1 MSDPEQATPLKRGWT
16 TGACASGA
24 ARAAFEALLTGQFPD
39 PVPVALPK
47 GLAAGIRPRHPGA
60 RRRFRPRRHRQGRGR
75 RSRRHA
81 WRADRRDRAPRA
93 ARLGLSFKAGEGVGT
108 VTRPGLPL
116 PVGEPAINPAPRAMI
131 RANLEEVAARL
142 GAGVDAIV
150 EISVPGGERIA
161 ERTANGRLGIL
172 GGLSILGTTGIV
184 IPYSCSAWIH
194 SIHRGVD
201 VARASGCAHIGAA
214 TGETSE
220 AAIRALYGLPDH
232 ALIEMGDFVGGLLKY
247 LREHPVPRLTIAGGP
262 AKMTKLAEG
271 KLDLHSKRGAVDLAA
286 LGERVALAGG
296 APSLVAAIRGANS
309 GLHAFELAQAA
320 GFDLPALVADGAW
333 STAARVL
340 AGQSGELETIVVGRD
355 GRDSREQRVSRSP
368 FSGRVLRR
376 REAASKDARVRKN
389 ACARWTILRDACFAG
404 SSG

>member
-1 MSDPEQATPLKRGWT
+1 MSETESGTPLKRGWT
-16 TGACASGA
+16 TGACAAGA
-24 ARAAFEALLTGQFPD
+24 ARAAFEGLLTGQFPD
-39 PVPVALPK
+39 PVVVALPK
-47 GLAAGIRPRHPGA
+47 GLRPEFALATHELGDDCARAGIVKDAGDDPDVTHGALIVATVRRARPGA
-60 RRRFRPRRHRQGRGR
+60 
-75 RSRRHA
+75 A
-81 WRADRRDRAPRA
+81 
-93 ARLGLSFKAGEGVGT
+93 LSFKAGEGVGT

-116 PVGEPAINPAPRAMI
+116 PVGEPAINPAPREMI
-131 RANLEEVAARL
+131 RANLEEVATKL

-150 EISVPGGERIA
+150 EISVPGGEKIA

-220 AAIRALYGLPDH
+220 TAIRGLYGLPDH

-262 AKMTKLAEG
+262 AKMAKLAEG

-286 LGERVALAGG
+286 LSGRIALGGG
-296 APSLVAAIRGANS
+296 APALVERIRNANS
-309 GLHAFELAQAA
+309 GLHAFELAEAA
-320 GFDLPALVADGAW
+320 GFDLPALVTDGAW
-333 STAARVL
+333 ITAARVL
-340 AGQSGELETIVVGRD
+340 SGQSGDLETVIVGRD
-355 GRDSREQRVSRSP
+355 GR
-368 FSGRVLRR
+368 VL
-376 REAASKDARVRKN
+376 V
-389 ACARWTILRDACFAG
+389 
-404 SSG
+404 SSGFRKI

>member
-1 MSDPEQATPLKRGWT
+1 MTPSRMAPDLATRRIARPALGAGRMSEPEKPSLRRGWT

-47 GLAAGIRPRHPGA
+47 GLRPEFALATHELHGDFARAGIVKDAGDDPDVTHGALIVATVRLAPPGA
-60 RRRFRPRRHRQGRGR
+60 GV
-75 RSRRHA
+75 
-81 WRADRRDRAPRA
+81 
-93 ARLGLSFKAGEGVGT
+93 SFKAGEGVGT

-142 GAGVDAIV
+142 GARADATV

-161 ERTANGRLGIL
+161 ERTWNGRLGIV
-172 GGLSILGTTGIV
+172 GGLSILGTTGVV

-201 VARASGCAHIGAA
+201 VARASGCAHVGAA

-232 ALIEMGDFVGGLLKY
+232 ALIDMGDFAGGTLKY
-247 LREHPVPRLTIAGGP
+247 LRDHPVPRVTIAGGP
-262 AKMTKLAEG
+262 AKMAKLAQG
-271 KLDLHSKRGAVDLAA
+271 RLDLHSKRGAVDLEA
-286 LGERVALAGG
+286 LAERVAEAGG
-296 APSLVAAIRGANS
+296 ARGACRSDRHANS

-320 GFDLPALVADGAW
+320 GFDLAALVAEGAW
-333 STAARVL
+333 PTAARVL
-340 AGQSGELETIVVGRD
+340 AGRRS
-355 GRDSREQRVSRSP
+355 SRLSSAATGACSR
-368 FSGRVLRR
+368 
-376 REAASKDARVRKN
+376 A
-389 ACARWTILRDACFAG
+389 AG
-404 SSG
+404 SGGV

>member
-1 MSDPEQATPLKRGWT
+1 MNELESGAPLKRGWT

-24 ARAAFEALLTGQFPD
+24 ARAAFEALLTGRFPD

-47 GLAAGIRPRHPGA
+47 GLRPEFALATHELADDFARAGIIKDAGDDPDVTHGA
-60 RRRFRPRRHRQGRGR
+60 LIVATVRLASRGSGVSFR
-75 RSRRHA
+75 
-81 WRADRRDRAPRA
+81 
-93 ARLGLSFKAGEGVGT
+93 AGDGVGT

-131 RANLEEVAARL
+131 RANIKEVAAKL

-150 EISVPGGERIA
+150 EISVPGGEKIA
-161 ERTANGRLGIL
+161 KRTANGRLGIL

-201 VARASGCAHIGAA
+201 VARASGCVHIGAA

-232 ALIEMGDFVGGLLKY
+232 ALIEMGDFAGGLLKY

-262 AKMTKLAEG
+262 AKMTKLADG

-286 LGERVALAGG
+286 LSGGIALAGG
-296 APSLVAAIRGANS
+296 APALIEAVRSANS
-309 GLHAFELAQAA
+309 ALHAFELAQAA
-320 GFDLPALVADGAW
+320 GFDLSALVADGAW
-333 STAARVL
+333 ATAARVL
-340 AGQSGELETIVVGRD
+340 AGQPGELETIVVGRD
-355 GRDSREQRVSRSP
+355 GR
-368 FSGRVLRR
+368 
-376 REAASKDARVRKN
+376 
-389 ACARWTILRDACFAG
+389 ILA
-404 SSG
+404 SSGFRTV

>member
-1 MSDPEQATPLKRGWT
+1 M
-16 TGACASGA
+16 
-24 ARAAFEALLTGQFPD
+24 
-39 PVPVALPK
+39 
-47 GLAAGIRPRHPGA
+47 
-60 RRRFRPRRHRQGRGR
+60 
-75 RSRRHA
+75 
-81 WRADRRDRAPRA
+81 
-93 ARLGLSFKAGEGVGT
+93 
-108 VTRPGLPL
+108 TRPGLPL

-150 EISVPGGERIA
+150 EISIPGGERIA
-161 ERTANGRLGIL
+161 KRTANGRLGIV
-172 GGLSILGTTGIV
+172 GGLSILGTTGVV
-184 IPYSCSAWIH
+184 IPYSCSAWIA

-201 VARASGCAHIGAA
+201 VACASGCTHIGAA

-247 LREHPVPRLTIAGGP
+247 LREHPVARLTIAGGP

-286 LGERVALAGG
+286 LAKRVADAAG
-296 APSLVAAIRGANS
+296 APTLAEAIASANS

-333 STAARVL
+333 ATAAAVL
-340 AGQSGELETIVVGRD
+340 AGQPGEVETVIVSRD
-355 GRDSREQRVSRSP
+355 GRVLASSAFRRV
-368 FSGRVLRR
+368 
-376 REAASKDARVRKN
+376 
-389 ACARWTILRDACFAG
+389 
-404 SSG
+404 

>member
-1 MSDPEQATPLKRGWT
+1 MARATPKRMSEAKSGTPLKRGWT

-39 PVPVALPK
+39 PVPVVLPK
-47 GLAAGIRPRHPGA
+47 GLRPEFALATQELADDFARAGIVKDAGDDPDVTHGA
-60 RRRFRPRRHRQGRGR
+60 LIVATVRL
-75 RSRRHA
+75 
-81 WRADRRDRAPRA
+81 APRGS
-93 ARLGLSFKAGEGVGT
+93 GLSFRAGEGVGA

-131 RANLEEVAARL
+131 RANLEEVATKL

-150 EISVPGGERIA
+150 EISVPGGEKIA

-201 VARASGCAHIGAA
+201 VARASGCVHIGAA

-286 LGERVALAGG
+286 LAERIALGGG
-296 APSLVAAIRGANS
+296 APALVEAVRSANS
-309 GLHAFELAQAA
+309 GLHAFELADAA
-320 GFDLPALVADGAW
+320 GFDLPALVAHGAW
-333 STAARVL
+333 ITAARVL
-340 AGQSGELETIVVGRD
+340 AGQSGELETVIVGRD
-355 GRDSREQRVSRSP
+355 GR
-368 FSGRVLRR
+368 VL
-376 REAASKDARVRKN
+376 A
-389 ACARWTILRDACFAG
+389 
-404 SSG
+404 SSGFRKV

>member
-1 MSDPEQATPLKRGWT
+1 MSEAESGTPLRRGWT

-24 ARAAFEALLTGQFPD
+24 ARAAFEALLTGRFPD

-47 GLAAGIRPRHPGA
+47 GLRPEFALATHELGDDFARVGIVKDAGDDPDVTHGALIVATVRLAPPGA
-60 RRRFRPRRHRQGRGR
+60 GVIFR
-75 RSRRHA
+75 
-81 WRADRRDRAPRA
+81 
-93 ARLGLSFKAGEGVGT
+93 AGEGVGT

-116 PVGEPAINPAPRAMI
+116 PPGEPAINPAPRAMI

-150 EISVPGGERIA
+150 EISVPDGERIA
-161 ERTANGRLGIL
+161 QRTANGRLGIV
-172 GGLSILGTTGIV
+172 GGLSILGTTGVV

-201 VARASGCAHIGAA
+201 VARASFCAHIGAA

-247 LREHPVPRLTIAGGP
+247 LREHPVARLTIAGGP

-286 LGERVALAGG
+286 LSGRIALAGG
-296 APSLVAAIRGANS
+296 APALVEVVGSANS
-309 GLHAFELAQAA
+309 GLHAFELAEAA

-333 STAARVL
+333 TTAARVL
-340 AGQSGELETIVVGRD
+340 AGQPGELETVIVGRD
-355 GRDSREQRVSRSP
+355 GR
-368 FSGRVLRR
+368 
-376 REAASKDARVRKN
+376 
-389 ACARWTILRDACFAG
+389 ILA
-404 SSG
+404 SSGFRRI

>member
-1 MSDPEQATPLKRGWT
+1 MARATPKRMSEAESGTPLKRGWT

-47 GLAAGIRPRHPGA
+47 GLRPEFVLATQELADEFARAGIIKDAGDDPDVTHGA
-60 RRRFRPRRHRQGRGR
+60 LIVATVR
-75 RSRRHA
+75 
-81 WRADRRDRAPRA
+81 RAPRGS
-93 ARLGLSFKAGEGVGT
+93 GLSFRAGEGVGE

-131 RANLEEVAARL
+131 RANLEEVATKL

-150 EISVPGGERIA
+150 EISVPGGQKIA

-201 VARASGCAHIGAA
+201 VARASGCVHIGAA

-262 AKMTKLAEG
+262 AKMTKLAQG

-286 LGERVALAGG
+286 LAERIALGGG
-296 APSLVAAIRGANS
+296 APHLVEAVRSANS
-309 GLHAFELAQAA
+309 GLHAFELADAA

-333 STAARVL
+333 ITAARVL
-340 AGQSGELETIVVGRD
+340 SGQSGELETVIVGRH
-355 GRDSREQRVSRSP
+355 
-368 FSGRVLRR
+368 GRVL
-376 REAASKDARVRKN
+376 A
-389 ACARWTILRDACFAG
+389 
-404 SSG
+404 SSGFRKV

>member
-1 MSDPEQATPLKRGWT
+1 MARATPKRMSEAKSGTPLKRGWT

-47 GLAAGIRPRHPGA
+47 GLRPEFVLATQELADDFARAGIVKDAGDDPDVTHGA
-60 RRRFRPRRHRQGRGR
+60 LIVAAVRL
-75 RSRRHA
+75 
-81 WRADRRDRAPRA
+81 APRGS
-93 ARLGLSFKAGEGVGT
+93 GLSFRAGEGVGA

-131 RANLEEVAARL
+131 RANLEEVATKL

-150 EISVPGGERIA
+150 EISVPGGEKIA
-161 ERTANGRLGIL
+161 ERTANGRLGIV

-201 VARASGCAHIGAA
+201 VARASGCLHIGAA

-286 LGERVALAGG
+286 LAERIALAGG
-296 APSLVAAIRGANS
+296 APALVEAVRGANS
-309 GLHAFELAQAA
+309 GLHAFELADAA
-320 GFDLPALVADGAW
+320 GFDLPGLVAHAAW
-333 STAARVL
+333 ITAARVL
-340 AGQSGELETIVVGRD
+340 SGQSGELETIVVSRD
-355 GRDSREQRVSRSP
+355 GR
-368 FSGRVLRR
+368 VL
-376 REAASKDARVRKN
+376 A
-389 ACARWTILRDACFAG
+389 
-404 SSG
+404 SSGFRKV

>member
-1 MSDPEQATPLKRGWT
+1 MHATPTPMNEPESGTPLKRGWT

-47 GLAAGIRPRHPGA
+47 GLRPEFALATHELGDDFARAGIVKDAGDDPDVTHGALIVATVRLARPGA
-60 RRRFRPRRHRQGRGR
+60 GV
-75 RSRRHA
+75 
-81 WRADRRDRAPRA
+81 
-93 ARLGLSFKAGEGVGT
+93 SFMAGEGVGM

-131 RANLEEVAARL
+131 RANLEEVGARL

-161 ERTANGRLGIL
+161 ERTANGRLGIV

-201 VARASGCAHIGAA
+201 VARASFCPHIGAA

-262 AKMTKLAEG
+262 AKMIKLAEG
-271 KLDLHSKRGAVDLAA
+271 KLDLHSKRGAVDLVA
-286 LGERVALAGG
+286 LGERIALGGG
-296 APSLVAAIRGANS
+296 APGLVEVVRGANS
-309 GLHAFELAQAA
+309 GLHAFELAQSA
-320 GFDLPALVADGAW
+320 GFDLPAFVAAGAW
-333 STAARVL
+333 ATAARVL
-340 AGQSGELETIVVGRD
+340 AGQSGELETVIVGRD
-355 GRDSREQRVSRSP
+355 GR
-368 FSGRVLRR
+368 VL
-376 REAASKDARVRKN
+376 A
-389 ACARWTILRDACFAG
+389 
-404 SSG
+404 SSGFRKV

>member
-1 MSDPEQATPLKRGWT
+1 MTRATPMPMSEAESGTPLKRGWT

-39 PVPVALPK
+39 PVPVALPN
-47 GLAAGIRPRHPGA
+47 GLRPEFALATHELGAGFARVGIVKDAGDDPDVTHGALIVATVRLAPPGA
-60 RRRFRPRRHRQGRGR
+60 GV
-75 RSRRHA
+75 
-81 WRADRRDRAPRA
+81 
-93 ARLGLSFKAGEGVGT
+93 SFKAGEGVGM

-131 RANLEEVAARL
+131 RVNLEEVAARL

-201 VARASGCAHIGAA
+201 VARASNCAHIGAA

-220 AAIRALYGLPDH
+220 AAIRALYRLPDH

-247 LREHPVPRLTIAGGP
+247 LREHPVPRLTVAGGP

-286 LGERVALAGG
+286 LSERVARAGR
-296 APSLVAAIRGANS
+296 APSLVAAIASANN

-333 STAARVL
+333 ATAARVL

-355 GRDSREQRVSRSP
+355 GR
-368 FSGRVLRR
+368 
-376 REAASKDARVRKN
+376 
-389 ACARWTILRDACFAG
+389 ILA
-404 SSG
+404 SSGFRRV

>member
-1 MSDPEQATPLKRGWT
+1 MSEAESRTPLKRGWT
-16 TGACASGA
+16 TGACASGRGA
-24 ARAAFEALLTGQFPD
+24 RGLRSAADRPISRSGSRRAAEGLRPEFALATQELGADFARAGIVKDAGDDPDVTHGALI
-39 PVPVALPK
+39 VATV
-47 GLAAGIRPRHPGA
+47 R
-60 RRRFRPRRHRQGRGR
+60 
-75 RSRRHA
+75 
-81 WRADRRDRAPRA
+81 RAP
-93 ARLGLSFKAGEGVGT
+93 LGAGVSFKAGEGVGV

-131 RANLEEVAARL
+131 RANLEEVATRF

-150 EISVPGGERIA
+150 EISVPDGERIA
-161 ERTANGRLGIL
+161 KRTANGRLGIL
-172 GGLSILGTTGIV
+172 GGLSILGTTGVV

-286 LGERVALAGG
+286 LSERRRTCG
-296 APSLVAAIRGANS
+296 RGA
-309 GLHAFELAQAA
+309 G
-320 GFDLPALVADGAW
+320 
-333 STAARVL
+333 
-340 AGQSGELETIVVGRD
+340 VGRGD
-355 GRDSREQRVSRSP
+355 HKRQQRP
-368 FSGRVLRR
+368 
-376 REAASKDARVRKN
+376 ARVRTCSSRGLRL
-389 ACARWTILRDACFAG
+389 AGARRRRRMGDRRRRPRRPVGRA
-404 SSG
+404 

>member
-1 MSDPEQATPLKRGWT
+1 MARATPKRMSEAKSGTPLKRGWT

-47 GLAAGIRPRHPGA
+47 GLRPEFVLATQELADDFARAGIVKDAGDDPDVTHGA
-60 RRRFRPRRHRQGRGR
+60 LIVATVRL
-75 RSRRHA
+75 
-81 WRADRRDRAPRA
+81 APRGS
-93 ARLGLSFKAGEGVGT
+93 GLSFRAGEGVGA

-131 RANLEEVAARL
+131 RANLEEVATKL

-150 EISVPGGERIA
+150 EISVPGGEKIA

-201 VARASGCAHIGAA
+201 VARASGCVHIGAA

-286 LGERVALAGG
+286 LAERIALGGG
-296 APSLVAAIRGANS
+296 APALVEAVRSANS
-309 GLHAFELAQAA
+309 GLHAFELADAA

-333 STAARVL
+333 ITAARVL
-340 AGQSGELETIVVGRD
+340 AGQSGELETVIVGRD
-355 GRDSREQRVSRSP
+355 GR
-368 FSGRVLRR
+368 VL
-376 REAASKDARVRKN
+376 A
-389 ACARWTILRDACFAG
+389 
-404 SSG
+404 SSGFRKV

>member
-1 MSDPEQATPLKRGWT
+1 MSDTERATPLKRGWT
-16 TGACASGA
+16 TGACAAGA
-24 ARAAFEALLTGQFPD
+24 ARAAFEALLTGRFPD

-47 GLAAGIRPRHPGA
+47 GVRPEFALATQALGIDFARAGIVKDAGDDPDVTHGALIVATVRLAPPGS
-60 RRRFRPRRHRQGRGR
+60 GV
-75 RSRRHA
+75 
-81 WRADRRDRAPRA
+81 
-93 ARLGLSFKAGEGVGT
+93 SFKAGEGVGM

-150 EISVPGGERIA
+150 EISVPGGEKIA
-161 ERTANGRLGIL
+161 ERTANGRLGIV

-201 VARASGCAHIGAA
+201 VARASGHAHIGAA

-271 KLDLHSKRGAVDLAA
+271 KLDLHSKRGAVDLATLA
-286 LGERVALAGG
+286 ERVARGG
-296 APSLVAAIRGANS
+296 GSPSFVEAIASANS
-309 GLHAFELAQAA
+309 GLHAFELAQAT
-320 GFDLPALVADGAW
+320 GFDLPALVAYGAW
-333 STAARVL
+333 ATAAAVL
-340 AGQSGELETIVVGRD
+340 AGQPGELETIVVGRD
-355 GRDSREQRVSRSP
+355 GR
-368 FSGRVLRR
+368 VL
-376 REAASKDARVRKN
+376 A
-389 ACARWTILRDACFAG
+389 
-404 SSG
+404 SSGFRRVAAPASS

>member
-1 MSDPEQATPLKRGWT
+1 MSEAESGTPLKRGWT
-16 TGACASGA
+16 TGACATGA
-24 ARAAFEALLTGQFPD
+24 ARAAFEALLTGLFPD

-47 GLAAGIRPRHPGA
+47 GLRPEFALATQELGDDFARAGIVKDAGDDPDVTHGA
-60 RRRFRPRRHRQGRGR
+60 LIVATVR
-75 RSRRHA
+75 
-81 WRADRRDRAPRA
+81 RAPP
-93 ARLGLSFKAGEGVGT
+93 GTGVSFKAGEGVGM

-116 PVGEPAINPAPRAMI
+116 PVGEPAINPAPRAMV
-131 RANLEEVAARL
+131 RANLEEVATRL
-142 GAGVDAIV
+142 GARVDAIV
-150 EISVPGGERIA
+150 EISVPDGERIA
-161 ERTANGRLGIL
+161 KRTANGRLGIL
-172 GGLSILGTTGIV
+172 GGLSILGTTGVV

-201 VARASGCAHIGAA
+201 VARASGCTHIGAA

-286 LGERVALAGG
+286 LSERVARAGG
-296 APSLVAAIRGANS
+296 APALVEAVGSANS
-309 GLHAFELAQAA
+309 GLHAFELAEAA

-333 STAARVL
+333 ATAARVL
-340 AGQSGELETIVVGRD
+340 AGQPGELETIVVGRD
-355 GRDSREQRVSRSP
+355 GR
-368 FSGRVLRR
+368 VL
-376 REAASKDARVRKN
+376 A
-389 ACARWTILRDACFAG
+389 
-404 SSG
+404 SSGFRRL

>member
-1 MSDPEQATPLKRGWT
+1 MNEPESGTPLKRGWT

-47 GLAAGIRPRHPGA
+47 GLRPEFALATRELGADFASAGIVKDAGDDPDVTHGA
-60 RRRFRPRRHRQGRGR
+60 LIVATVRL
-75 RSRRHA
+75 
-81 WRADRRDRAPRA
+81 APWGS
-93 ARLGLSFKAGEGVGT
+93 GLSFKAGEGVGT

-131 RANLEEVAARL
+131 RANLEGVAARL
-142 GAGVDAIV
+142 GAGVDAVV
-150 EISVPGGERIA
+150 EISVPGGEKLA

-201 VARASGCAHIGAA
+201 VARASGCAHVGAA

-220 AAIRALYGLPDH
+220 AAIRARYGLPDH

-247 LREHPVPRLTIAGGP
+247 VREHPVPRLTIAGGP

-271 KLDLHSKRGAVDLAA
+271 KLDLHSKRGAIDLAA
-286 LGERVALAGG
+286 LGERVAASGG
-296 APSLVAAIRGANS
+296 APSLVAAIASANS
-309 GLHAFELAQAA
+309 GLHAFELAVAA
-320 GFDLPALVADGAW
+320 GFDLPGLVADGAW
-333 STAARVL
+333 TTAARVL
-340 AGQSGELETIVVGRD
+340 AGQPGELEIAVVGRD
-355 GRDSREQRVSRSP
+355 GR
-368 FSGRVLRR
+368 VL
-376 REAASKDARVRKN
+376 A
-389 ACARWTILRDACFAG
+389 
-404 SSG
+404 SSGFRRVASRTLS

>member
-1 MSDPEQATPLKRGWT
+1 MSEAEIGTQLKRGWT

-24 ARAAFEALLTGQFPD
+24 ARAAFEALLTRQFPD
-39 PVPVALPK
+39 PVPVALPN
-47 GLAAGIRPRHPGA
+47 GLRPEFALATHELGADFARAGIVKDAGDDPDVTHGA
-60 RRRFRPRRHRQGRGR
+60 LIVATVRL
-75 RSRRHA
+75 
-81 WRADRRDRAPRA
+81 APRGS
-93 ARLGLSFKAGEGVGT
+93 GLSFKAGEGVGV

-116 PVGEPAINPAPRAMI
+116 TPGEPAINPAPRAMI

-142 GAGVDAIV
+142 GAHIDAV
-150 EISVPGGERIA
+150 VAISVPGGERIA

-220 AAIRALYGLPDH
+220 AAIRALYSLPDH

-247 LREHPVPRLTIAGGP
+247 LRERPVPRLTIAGGP

-286 LGERVALAGG
+286 LAERVARSGG
-296 APSLVAAIRGANS
+296 ATSLVAAIARANS
-309 GLHAFELAQAA
+309 GLHAFELAQAG
-320 GFDLPALVADGAW
+320 GFDLPTLVADGAW
-333 STAARVL
+333 ATAARVL
-340 AGQSGELETIVVGRD
+340 AGQSGALETIVVGRD
-355 GRDSREQRVSRSP
+355 GR
-368 FSGRVLRR
+368 
-376 REAASKDARVRKN
+376 
-389 ACARWTILRDACFAG
+389 ILA
-404 SSG
+404 SSGFRRV

>member
-16 TGACASGA
+16 TGACATGA
-24 ARAAFEALLTGQFPD
+24 ARAAFEALLTRSFPD

-47 GLAAGIRPRHPGA
+47 GLRPEFALATHELGNDFARVGIVKDAGDDPDVTHGALIVATVRLATPGE
-60 RRRFRPRRHRQGRGR
+60 GV
-75 RSRRHA
+75 
-81 WRADRRDRAPRA
+81 
-93 ARLGLSFKAGEGVGT
+93 SFTAGEGVGT

-116 PVGEPAINPAPRAMI
+116 PVGNPAINPAPRAMI
-131 RANLEEVAARL
+131 RANLEEVATKL
-142 GAGVDAIV
+142 GASVDASV

-161 ERTANGRLGIL
+161 KRTANGRLGVL

-220 AAIRALYGLPDH
+220 AAIRVLYGLPDH

-247 LREHPVPRLTIAGGP
+247 LRGHPVARVTIAGGP

-271 KLDLHSKRGAVDLAA
+271 KLDLHSKRGAVDLVA
-286 LGERVALAGG
+286 LGERVAHAGG
-296 APSLVAAIRGANS
+296 PPSLVAAIASANS
-309 GLHAFELAQAA
+309 GLHAFEFADTA

-333 STAARVL
+333 ATAAAVL
-340 AGQSGELETIVVGRD
+340 AGQLGELETVVVGRD
-355 GRDSREQRVSRSP
+355 GRILASSRFRTP
-368 FSGRVLRR
+368 
-376 REAASKDARVRKN
+376 
-389 ACARWTILRDACFAG
+389 
-404 SSG
+404 

>member
-1 MSDPEQATPLKRGWT
+1 MTRATPMPMSEAESGTPLKRGWT

-47 GLAAGIRPRHPGA
+47 GLRPEFALAAYELGGESASAGIVKDAGDDPDVTHGALIVATVRLASPGVGVS
-60 RRRFRPRRHRQGRGR
+60 FR
-75 RSRRHA
+75 
-81 WRADRRDRAPRA
+81 
-93 ARLGLSFKAGEGVGT
+93 AGEGVGM

-161 ERTANGRLGIL
+161 ERTANRRLGIL

-201 VARASGCAHIGAA
+201 VARASNCAHIGAA

-220 AAIRALYGLPDH
+220 AAIRALYALPDH

-271 KLDLHSKRGAVDLAA
+271 NLDLHSKRGAVDLAA
-286 LGERVALAGG
+286 LGERVARSGG
-296 APSLVAAIRGANS
+296 ATSLVAAIASANS

-320 GFDLPALVADGAW
+320 GLDLPAIVADGAW
-333 STAARVL
+333 ATAAHVL
-340 AGQSGELETIVVGRD
+340 AGRSSELETIVVGRD
-355 GRDSREQRVSRSP
+355 GR
-368 FSGRVLRR
+368 VL
-376 REAASKDARVRKN
+376 A
-389 ACARWTILRDACFAG
+389 
-404 SSG
+404 SSGFRKV

>member
-1 MSDPEQATPLKRGWT
+1 MTRATPKRMSEAESGTPLRRGWT

-47 GLAAGIRPRHPGA
+47 GLRPEFVLATHDLGHDFARAGIIKDAGDDPDVTHGA
-60 RRRFRPRRHRQGRGR
+60 LIVATVRL
-75 RSRRHA
+75 
-81 WRADRRDRAPRA
+81 APPA
-93 ARLGLSFKAGEGVGT
+93 SGLSFKAGEGVGV

-116 PVGEPAINPAPRAMI
+116 TPGEPAINPAPRAMI

-142 GAGVDAIV
+142 GADVDAVV

-161 ERTANGRLGIL
+161 ERTANGRLGIV
-172 GGLSILGTTGIV
+172 GGLSILGTTGVV

-220 AAIRALYGLPDH
+220 TAIRALYGLPDH

-247 LREHPVPRLTIAGGP
+247 LREHPVSRLTIAGGP

-286 LGERVALAGG
+286 LGQRIALAGG
-296 APSLVAAIRGANS
+296 ARSLVEAVRSANS
-309 GLHAFELAQAA
+309 ALHAFELTQAA
-320 GFDLPALVADGAW
+320 GFDLPALVANGAW
-333 STAARVL
+333 ATAARVL
-340 AGQSGELETIVVGRD
+340 AGQSGELEIVMVGRD
-355 GRDSREQRVSRSP
+355 GP
-368 FSGRVLRR
+368 
-376 REAASKDARVRKN
+376 
-389 ACARWTILRDACFAG
+389 ILA
-404 SSG
+404 SSGFRKV

>member
-1 MSDPEQATPLKRGWT
+1 MSEAESGTPLRRGWT

-47 GLAAGIRPRHPGA
+47 GLRPEFVLATHELGDDFARAGIVKDAGDDPDVTHGA
-60 RRRFRPRRHRQGRGR
+60 LIV
-75 RSRRHA
+75 A
-81 WRADRRDRAPRA
+81 TVWRAPPGM
-93 ARLGLSFKAGEGVGT
+93 GLSFRAGKGVGT

-116 PVGEPAINPAPRAMI
+116 PPGEPAINPAPRAMI

-150 EISVPGGERIA
+150 EISVPDGERIA
-161 ERTANGRLGIL
+161 QRTANGRLGIV
-172 GGLSILGTTGIV
+172 GGLSILGTTGVV

-201 VARASGCAHIGAA
+201 VARASFCAHIGAA

-247 LREHPVPRLTIAGGP
+247 LREHPVARLTIAGGP

-286 LGERVALAGG
+286 LSGRIALAGG
-296 APSLVAAIRGANS
+296 PPALVEVVGSANS
-309 GLHAFELAQAA
+309 GLHAFELAEAA

-333 STAARVL
+333 TTAARVL
-340 AGQSGELETIVVGRD
+340 AGQPGELETVIVGRD
-355 GRDSREQRVSRSP
+355 GR
-368 FSGRVLRR
+368 
-376 REAASKDARVRKN
+376 
-389 ACARWTILRDACFAG
+389 ILA
-404 SSG
+404 SSGFRRI